1 MTAPEMMSSSQASFR
16 IDPGRRLTLLL
27 TLSLVGFL
35 FTMVVIL
42 IGAWTRLVD
51 AGLGCPDWP
60 GCYGRMVVPDAERAA
75 FHTPDAPLE
84 SFKAWV
90 EMIHRYVAST
100 LGLLV
105 ISLVVCGAPLR
116 RFPGFPWKVSLA
128 LLGVILIQG
137 GFGAFT
143 VTLKLWPQVVTLHL
157 LGGLSVM
164 LLFLWLH
171 LRLRRFKAGDL
182 TLGGIPAP
190 RRALSP
196 LWCLAVVLL
205 VLQLAL
211 GGWVSSNYAG
221 IACQGFPTCNGQWW
235 PTMDWSEGFHLTQT
249 VGPNYL
255 HGQLHADARTA
266 IHFGHRLGAFLLGLV
281 LVLLAWRHWKEPGLR
296 PWLGGLLG
304 VYSVQLGIGIANVL
318 MWLPLWLA
326 LLHTAGAVAMVATL
340 AMAVWHWRESSIR
353 SARPQHQETYPQ
365 GETRQDKK
373 EWGHV

>member
-1 MTAPEMMSSSQASFR
+1 MTAPNVISSSSVASR
-16 IDPGRRLTLLL
+16 VDPGRRLRLLL

-35 FTMVVIL
+35 FTTVVIL

-60 GCYGRMVVPDAERAA
+60 GCYGRLVVPDAERALI
-75 FHTPDAPLE
+75 HSPDAPLE
-84 SFKAWV
+84 VFKAWV
-90 EMIHRYVAST
+90 EMIHRYVASA

-105 ISLVVCGAPLR
+105 IALVVAGAPLR
-116 RFPGFPWKVSLA
+116 RLSGFPWKVSLA
-128 LLGVILIQG
+128 LLVVILIQG
-137 GFGAFT
+137 AFGAFT

-182 TLGGIPAP
+182 TLGGVPAP

-196 LWCLAVVLL
+196 LWWLAIVLL
-205 VLQLAL
+205 LVQLAL

-235 PTMDWSEGFHLTQT
+235 PDMDWSEGFHLTQT

-266 IHFGHRLGAFLLGLV
+266 IHFGHRLGAILLGLA
-281 LVLLAWRHWKEPGLR
+281 LVLLAWRHWRERALR

-304 VYSVQLGIGIANVL
+304 VYSVQFGLGVANVL

-326 LLHTAGAVAMVATL
+326 LLHTAGAVAMVAML
-340 AMAVWHWRESSIR
+340 AMAVWHWREFVIR
-353 SARPQHQETYPQ
+353 SQTPQFQGTYPQ
-365 GETRQDKK
+365 G
-373 EWGHV
+373 